1 MKHVK
6 VYGPGC
12 QKCHFTEERVKR
24 VVAADGIPVIIEKVT
39 DYAAMATAGVLAT
52 PAVSV
57 DGVVKL
63 AGRVPTEDEIRS
75 WLVG

>member
-1 MKHVK
+1 MKQVK

-12 QKCHFTEERVKR
+12 QKCHVAEERVKK
-24 VVAADGIPVIIEKVT
+24 VVAADGIPVAIEKVT
-39 DYAAMATAGVLAT
+39 DYAAMAAAGVLAT

-63 AGRVPTEDEIRS
+63 SGRVPTEDEIRS
-75 WLVG
+75 WLVE

>member
-1 MKHVK
+1 MKQVR
-6 VYGPGC
+6 VFGPGC
-12 QKCHFTEERVKR
+12 QKCHLTEERVKK
-24 VVAADGIPVIIEKVT
+24 VVADGGLEASIEKVS
-39 DYAAMATAGVLAT
+39 DYAAMAAAGILST

-75 WLVG
+75 WLA